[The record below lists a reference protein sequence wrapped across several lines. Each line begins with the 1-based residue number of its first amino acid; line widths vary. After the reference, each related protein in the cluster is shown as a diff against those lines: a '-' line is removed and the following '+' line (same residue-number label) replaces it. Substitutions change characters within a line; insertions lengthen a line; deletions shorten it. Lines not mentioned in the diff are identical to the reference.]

1 MAHIDELR
9 SCARYIANGIVVDLW
24 DSTNR
29 RPKVREVMDNWIF
42 QSRCANHLNEDD
54 VNEIIER
61 VDRYF

>member
-1 MAHIDELR
+1 MSHSEALR

-61 VDRYF
+61 VARYF

>member
-1 MAHIDELR
+1 MIHDKDIKA
-9 SCARYIANGIVVDLW
+9 CARYIANGIVVDLR

-42 QSRCANHLNEDD
+42 QSRCANYLNEDD

-61 VDRYF
+61 VERYF

>member
-1 MAHIDELR
+1 MTHSEELR

-24 DSTNR
+24 ESTNR

>member
-24 DSTNR
+24 ESTNR

>member
-1 MAHIDELR
+1 MDKDIVA
-9 SCARYIANGIVVDLW
+9 CARYIANGIVVDLW
-24 DSTNR
+24 DSANR

-42 QSRCANHLNEDD
+42 QAHCANHLNEDD

>member
-1 MAHIDELR
+1 MGHAKDIEA
-9 SCARYIANGIVVDLW
+9 CARYIANGIVVDLW
-24 DSTNR
+24 DATNR

-42 QSRCANHLNEDD
+42 QAHCANYLNEDD

>member
-1 MAHIDELR
+1 MAHSEALR
-9 SCARYIANGIVVDLW
+9 SCAQYIANGIVVDLW

-61 VDRYF
+61 VARYF